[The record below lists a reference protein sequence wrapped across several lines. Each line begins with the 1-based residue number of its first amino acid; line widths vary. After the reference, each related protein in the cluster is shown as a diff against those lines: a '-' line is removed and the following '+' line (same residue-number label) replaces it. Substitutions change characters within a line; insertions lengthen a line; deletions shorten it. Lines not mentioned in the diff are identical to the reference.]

1 VNERFLSALALV
13 LSLGGCTAGGVY
25 ASSGGSASVS
35 SLTTVD
41 VSIAAF
47 GLQSTPAGSA
57 RGFSPEVI
65 TVPVGSGVRFV
76 NVDNTTH
83 TVTAIPGA
91 STFPS
96 TSPFSA
102 SALQPGST
110 SDISGAWGAGVLQPG
125 STSGTFVVNA
135 PGTYL
140 YGCFF
145 HYSGGM
151 RGVIIAQ

>member
-1 VNERFLSALALV
+1 LNARTVAVACMMTLA
-13 LSLGGCTAGGVY
+13 GCTAGGIY
-25 ASSGGSASVS
+25 ASGTGSSGVTSV
-35 SLTTVD
+35 TTVD

-47 GLQSTPAGSA
+47 GAQTTPAGSA
-57 RGFSPEVI
+57 LGFSPEIVTI
-65 TVPVGSGVRFV
+65 PVGSGVRFV

-102 SALQPGST
+102 SALQPGAT
-110 SDISGAWGAGVLQPG
+110 SDLSGAWGAGVLQPG
-125 STSGTFVVNA
+125 GSSGIFIANTA
-135 PGTYL
+135 GTYL

-145 HYSGGM
+145 HYSGRM
-151 RGVIIAQ
+151 RGVIIAH

>member
-1 VNERFLSALALV
+1 MAPA
-13 LSLGGCTAGGVY
+13 GCTAGGVI
-25 ASSGGSASVS
+25 ASGAGTGSVTSV
-35 SLTTVD
+35 TTID

-47 GLQSTPAGSA
+47 GAQTTPAGSA
-57 RGFSPEVI
+57 LGFSPAVVTI
-65 TVPVGSGVRFV
+65 PVGSGVRFV
-76 NVDNTTH
+76 NVDNTSH
-83 TVTAIPGA
+83 TATAIPGA

-110 SDISGAWGAGVLQPG
+110 SALSGAWGAGVLQAG
-125 STSGTFVVNA
+125 SSSGIFVANTA
-135 PGTYL
+135 GTYL

-151 RGVIIAQ
+151 RGVIIAH

>member
-1 VNERFLSALALV
+1 MNARALGLAFV
-13 LSLGGCTAGGVY
+13 VSLAGCTAGGVY
-25 ASSGGSASVS
+25 ASAAGSSGVTSI
-35 SLTTVD
+35 TTVD

-47 GLQSTPAGSA
+47 GAQTTPAGSS
-57 RGFSPEVI
+57 RGFSPAVI
-65 TVPVGSGVRFV
+65 TIPVGSGVRFV

-96 TSPFSA
+96 QSPFSA
-102 SALQPGST
+102 SALQPGAT
-110 SDISGAWGAGVLQPG
+110 SELSGAWGAGVLQPG
-125 STSGTFVVNA
+125 GSSGVFVANTA
-135 PGTYL
+135 GTYL

-151 RGVIIAQ
+151 RGVIIAH

>member
-1 VNERFLSALALV
+1 MVLAFAAT
-13 LSLGGCTAGGVY
+13 LGGCTAGGVY
-25 ASSGGSASVS
+25 ASAGGAGSVTS
-35 SLTTVD
+35 VTTVD

-47 GLQSTPAGSA
+47 GAQTTLAGSA
-57 RGFSPEVI
+57 RGFSPAAI
-65 TVPVGSGVRFV
+65 TIPVGSGVRFV

-96 TSPFSA
+96 ISPFSA
-102 SALQPGST
+102 SALQPGAT
-110 SDISGAWGAGVLQPG
+110 SELSGVWGAGVLQPG
-125 STSGTFVVNA
+125 AASGVFVANT

-151 RGVIIAQ
+151 RGVIIAR

>member
-1 VNERFLSALALV
+1 MNARTAALALV
-13 LSLGGCTAGGVY
+13 MSLAGCTAGGIY
-25 ASSGGSASVS
+25 ASPAGSGNVS
-35 SLTTVD
+35 SITTVD

-47 GLQSTPAGSA
+47 GSQTTPAGSA
-57 RGFSPEVI
+57 LGFSPAAI
-65 TVPVGSGVRFV
+65 NIAVGSGVRFV

-91 STFPS
+91 STFPAI
-96 TSPFSA
+96 SPFSA
-102 SALQPGST
+102 SALQPGAT

-125 STSGTFVVNA
+125 GSSGVFIANTA
-135 PGTYL
+135 GTYL

-151 RGVIIAQ
+151 RGVIVAH